1 MASLRTK
8 MVKTIYLA
16 RERVGNDCEDAML
29 ILRNTPKIYS
39 DGSIG
44 AEDDGIACLTTDALC
59 EDCDTIFPEAKLGKI
74 YVYELKEVKN
84 LKDFVNKEL

>member
-1 MASLRTK
+1 

-16 RERVGNDCEDAML
+16 RERCGNDCEDTMV

-44 AEDDGIACLTTDALC
+44 AEDDGITGMTNDTLC

-74 YVYELKEVKN
+74 YVYELKEVRN
-84 LKDFVNKEL
+84 LKDFVKKED

>member
-1 MASLRTK
+1 MANVRTK

-16 RERVGNDCEDAML
+16 RERGSDGCEDAMV

-44 AEDDGIACLTTDALC
+44 AEDDGIAYTTNDALC

-84 LKDFVNKEL
+84 VKDFVKI

>member
-16 RERVGNDCEDAML
+16 RERVGNDCEDTMV

-44 AEDDGIACLTTDALC
+44 AEDDGIAGMTFDTLC

-74 YVYELKEVKN
+74 YVYELKEVRN
-84 LKDFVNKEL
+84 LKDFVKKEG